1 MHVLVDGP
9 GSPDGRGG
17 VHGRGPSVPDP
28 RGARA
33 DDPVALLAA
42 AADALA
48 RLDPADLP
56 DAAVADLAVATR
68 RGIDRLEGC
77 FVRLARAA
85 HLRGLGSE
93 SGAPSTAAWLARRAV
108 MRTGDARAA
117 IEAGEICDLL
127 AATGEAWRSGEISTA
142 AARTIGGARVEGHDG
157 PLEEAEPVMLGFAR
171 AGDLRA
177 VARLA
182 ARFRNLARSDGRA
195 PRVPDG
201 LYVSRGYTGRT
212 VLSGD
217 FGDLA
222 AETVVTALHAYTDPP
237 SDDDRRPGSQRRA
250 DALVRICEV
259 ALERLPAGRRDH
271 GQVSVVVD
279 WATLAGDASGRADGQ
294 YTGPVHLD
302 DVHRLL
308 CDTTVSRIVTDPAG
322 IPIDVGRAR
331 RNPPARLR
339 RALVAR
345 DEGCR
350 FPGCDR
356 PPGWCDAHHIHH
368 WTRGGSTDLPNLV
381 LLCSHHHR
389 LVHRPGWV
397 LRLDADQLHIR
408 GPDHSRVA

>member
-1 MHVLVDGP
+1 VHVLVDGP
-9 GSPDGRGG
+9 GSPGGRGG

-28 RGARA
+28 RVARA

-77 FVRLARAA
+77 FARLARAA

-117 IEAGEICDLL
+117 IEAGEICDRL

-142 AARTIGGARVEGHDG
+142 AARTIGGARVEGYDG

-182 ARFRNLARSDGRA
+182 ARFRNLARSDGRV

-201 LYVSRGYTGRT
+201 LHVSRGYAGRT

-237 SDDDRRPGSQRRA
+237 GDDDRRPGSQRRA

-259 ALERLPAGRRDH
+259 ALERVPAGRRDH
-271 GQVSVVVD
+271 GRVSVVVD

-356 PPGWCDAHHIHH
+356 PPGWCDTHHIHH
-368 WTRGGSTDLPNLV
+368 WTRGGPTDLPNLV

-397 LRLDADQLHIR
+397 LRLDGDRLHIR

>member
-1 MHVLVDGP
+1 MGLLV
-9 GSPDGRGG
+9 
-17 VHGRGPSVPDP
+17 
-28 RGARA
+28 
-33 DDPVALLAA
+33 
-42 AADALA
+42 
-48 RLDPADLP
+48 
-56 DAAVADLAVATR
+56 
-68 RGIDRLEGC
+68 
-77 FVRLARAA
+77 
-85 HLRGLGSE
+85 
-93 SGAPSTAAWLARRAV
+93 
-108 MRTGDARAA
+108 A
-117 IEAGEICDLL
+117 ISAMAI
-127 AATGEAWRSGEISTA
+127 T
-142 AARTIGGARVEGHDG
+142 
-157 PLEEAEPVMLGFAR
+157 
-171 AGDLRA
+171 
-177 VARLA
+177 
-182 ARFRNLARSDGRA
+182 
-195 PRVPDG
+195 
-201 LYVSRGYTGRT
+201 
-212 VLSGD
+212 
-217 FGDLA
+217 
-222 AETVVTALHAYTDPP
+222 
-237 SDDDRRPGSQRRA
+237 GSQRRA

-368 WTRGGSTDLPNLV
+368 WTRGGPTDLPNLV

-397 LRLDADQLHIR
+397 LRLDGDRLHIR